1 MNCRIARN
9 RRCALPNFGEWL
21 IVLAHPAV
29 FDITEADGSKV
40 ESPRKLEALAQ
51 VSDFIFPDAELP
63 FVDGAFPAVHLR
75 VHIAKTLIVASCTVQ
90 MLSAEDG
97 SNALIGDLL
106 PGLVNSFHA
115 CSLHPADIR
124 LLITAQKRLLGLTA
138 CALCR

>member
-1 MNCRIARN
+1 M
-9 RRCALPNFGEWL
+9 
-21 IVLAHPAV
+21 AHPAV

-51 VSDFIFPDAELP
+51 VSDFISPDAELSLL
-63 FVDGAFPAVHLR
+63 DGAFCAVNLR
-75 VHIAKTLIVASCTVQ
+75 VHLARKLIVSSCTVQ

-106 PGLVNSFHA
+106 PGLVYSFHA
-115 CSLHPADIR
+115 CSMHPANII
-124 LLITAQKRLLGLTA
+124 LLITAQELLLGLTA